1 MPVISFSMEEH
12 SRLVLNNPL
21 TNISSHSHFMGKK
34 MITRNIVMKGDD
46 DSEAD
51 EYGSHLMMTGK

>member
-1 MPVISFSMEEH
+1 MRAEVG
-12 SRLVLNNPL
+12 LL
-21 TNISSHSHFMGKK
+21 
-34 MITRNIVMKGDD
+34 TRNIVMKGDD

>member
-21 TNISSHSHFMGKK
+21 TNISSHSHFMGKE
-34 MITRNIVMKGDD
+34 MINNCLCMETKISSASTAN
-46 DSEAD
+46 S
-51 EYGSHLMMTGK
+51 T